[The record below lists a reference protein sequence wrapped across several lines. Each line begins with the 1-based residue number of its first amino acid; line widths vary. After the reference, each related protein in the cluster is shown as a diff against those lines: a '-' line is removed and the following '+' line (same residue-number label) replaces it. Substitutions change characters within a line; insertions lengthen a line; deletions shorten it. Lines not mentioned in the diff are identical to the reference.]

1 MVKPDTRNES
11 VGEAGSNSNPGSLH
25 EGVPPRVGGSSEDET
40 VLQLLERMRA
50 GDRAAAALFVTRYG
64 SRIRRRIRGKLSPA
78 MRRIFDSQDIL
89 STLGRRLDLF
99 VRSHRIEALNESQ
112 LWALVFR
119 IAENAIIDKARVFRR
134 LRQVE
139 GEEGEFAQQLST
151 RLRLAER
158 DQKRGAELEIGRV
171 LSLIEDRTDREILS
185 LWLVGT
191 DHKVVAELVD
201 LAPTAVRKR
210 LQKIKADLQRRFSA
224 ENCW

>member
-1 MVKPDTRNES
+1 MIPETLNRT
-11 VGEAGSNSNPGSLH
+11 AGGPGDNRHGSLD
-25 EGVPPRVGGSSEDET
+25 EGVSAAVTCPSEDGT
-40 VLQLLERMRA
+40 VLELLERMRA

-99 VRSHRIEALNESQ
+99 VRSRRLEALNEGQ

-119 IAENAIIDKARVFRR
+119 MAENAVIDKARVFRR

-139 GEEGEFAQQLST
+139 EEDGEFAQQLAI

-158 DQKRGAELEIGRV
+158 DQSEGAEVEIRNVLNLLEDQI
-171 LSLIEDRTDREILS
+171 DREILS
-185 LWLVGT
+185 RWLMGMDHRGT
-191 DHKVVAELVD
+191 AELVN

-210 LQKIKADLQRRFSA
+210 LQKIKAELHRRFVE
-224 ENCW
+224 ENGR